1 MKRQFIVLR
10 VVSVLFKVGATLML
24 LLGLAA
30 LAFGLGRL
38 IAFANGN
45 GGIMGWVQV
54 GAALAVAI
62 WSTVQFMVLYAIG
75 ETLNVLMAIEENTRA
90 TSMRIVR
97 LLALLSEEE
106 KAAG

>member
-1 MKRQFIVLR
+1 MKQQFIVLR
-10 VVSVLFKVGATLML
+10 IVSLLFKVGATLML
-24 LLGLAA
+24 LLGLAS

-38 IAFANGN
+38 IAVTGGN
-45 GGIMGWVQV
+45 GGIVGWVQV
-54 GAALAVAI
+54 GAALVVAV
-62 WSTVQFMVLYAIG
+62 WSTVQFMVLYAVG
-75 ETLNVLMAIEENTRA
+75 ESLNVLMAIEENTRA